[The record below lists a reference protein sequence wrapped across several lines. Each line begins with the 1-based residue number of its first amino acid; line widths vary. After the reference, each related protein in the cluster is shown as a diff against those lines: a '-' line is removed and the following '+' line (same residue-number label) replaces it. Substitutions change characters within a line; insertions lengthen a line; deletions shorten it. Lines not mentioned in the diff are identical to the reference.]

1 MLSSI
6 YGQGAGSSDSFLV
19 GSFESAQ
26 AAARSNDSAVCV
38 FSLSQI
44 ERVFESNIQAC
55 LNGTVHHRNMEYIS
69 GQQHEGKCPGYFS
82 GGSASALYNTCDL
95 GLKISG
101 SQPVA
106 VEPYQTFSQS
116 VTAVHYAELEEAD
129 DAAVLV
135 LGTARGRLMVVL
147 ISSVAGAKL
156 LTSHQLD
163 RTPVTKVKL
172 FNNYI
177 LALQVLGNPI

>member
-1 MLSSI
+1 MWS
-6 YGQGAGSSDSFLV
+6 
-19 GSFESAQ
+19 
-26 AAARSNDSAVCV
+26 
-38 FSLSQI
+38 
-44 ERVFESNIQAC
+44 
-55 LNGTVHHRNMEYIS
+55 
-69 GQQHEGKCPGYFS
+69 
-82 GGSASALYNTCDL
+82 YNTCDL

-116 VTAVHYAELEEAD
+116 VTSVHFAELEEAD
-129 DAAVLV
+129 GAAVLV

-172 FNNYI
+172 INNYI
-177 LALQVLGNPI
+177 LALQVWKTTAEYQPKL